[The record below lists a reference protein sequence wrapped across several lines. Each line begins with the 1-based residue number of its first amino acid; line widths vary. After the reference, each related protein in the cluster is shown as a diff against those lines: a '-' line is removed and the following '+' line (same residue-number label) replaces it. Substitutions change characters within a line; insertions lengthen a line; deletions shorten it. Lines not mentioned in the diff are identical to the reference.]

1 MKNKILFFYTNRS
14 SFVKKDIEILSQN
27 YTVDEWCF
35 NAFPKS
41 KTPFTLLKQLFF
53 LLFNTHKYGIIITQF
68 ASYHSMLP
76 SLAGKLFK
84 VPVLIIC
91 GGTESAGFPSINY
104 GNFNKKT
111 LAWAT
116 TVSINNAT
124 HLAPKHQSLIH
135 FNYDYDDHD
144 FAEQGLQFFIKNF
157 KTPYT
162 IIENGY
168 DAGKFKCIAT
178 KKKNSFITVAAGIEM
193 PNTIP
198 LKGIDLVIVVAPHFL
213 ECTFY
218 IIGVPDGFDMNLK
231 SANVICLPQLKNDEL
246 IKHFSEAEFY
256 LQLSMSEGFPNAI
269 CEAMLCE
276 CIPIGSNVNAIPDII
291 ADTGFVLE
299 KRDVDLL
306 KHVINTALTCDKIA
320 LKQAARKHIANN
332 FTIEKRAEKL
342 LDLINLFVINN
353 TKQR

>member
-1 MKNKILFFYTNRS
+1 MKNKILFVYTNRS
-14 SFVKKDIEILSQN
+14 SFVKKDIEILSQK
-27 YTVDEWCF
+27 YKVDEWF
-35 NAFPKS
+35 FDAFPKW
-41 KTPFTLLKQLFF
+41 KTPFTFLKQLFF
-53 LLFNTHKYGIIITQF
+53 LLFNTHKYSIIITQF

-84 VPVLIIC
+84 VHVLIIC

-144 FAEQGLQFFIKNF
+144 FAEQGLQFFIKKF

-162 IIENGY
+162 VIENGY
-168 DAGKFKCIAT
+168 DAGKFKCISA
-178 KKKNSFITVAAGIEM
+178 KKKNTFITVAAGIEM
-193 PNTIP
+193 PNTIA
-198 LKGIDLVIVVAPHFL
+198 LKGIDLVIEVAPLFPD
-213 ECTFY
+213 CTFY
-218 IIGVPDGFDMNLK
+218 IIGVPDGFNMNLK

-299 KRDVDLL
+299 KKNVELL
-306 KHVINTALTCDKIA
+306 QQIIKYALSCDKA
-320 LKQAARKHIANN
+320 LLRKRARNQISNN
-332 FTIEKRAEKL
+332 FTIENRAKKL
-342 LDLINLFVINN
+342 LDLLL
-353 TKQR
+353 KLS

>member
-1 MKNKILFFYTNRS
+1 MKNKILFVYTNRS

-27 YTVDEWCF
+27 HVIDEWCF
-35 NAFPKS
+35 DAFPKW
-41 KTPFTLLKQLFF
+41 KTPLTMLKQFFF
-53 LLFNTHKYGIIITQF
+53 LLFNTRKYGIIITQF
-68 ASYHSMLP
+68 ASYHSTLP
-76 SLAGKLFK
+76 SLAGRIFR

-104 GNFNKKT
+104 GNFHKKT

-116 TVSINNAT
+116 TVSINFAT

-135 FNYDYDDHD
+135 FKYHYDNHD

-162 IIENGY
+162 VIENGY
-168 DAGKFKCIAT
+168 DATRFKCIAT
-178 KKKNSFITVAAGIEM
+178 KKKNTFITVAAGIEM

-198 LKGIDLVIVVAPHFL
+198 LKGIDLVIAVAPLFMD
-213 ECTFY
+213 CTFY
-218 IIGVPDGFDMNLK
+218 IVGVPDAFNMNLK
-231 SANVICLPQLKNDEL
+231 STNVVCLPPLKNDEL

-276 CIPIGSNVNAIPDII
+276 CIPIGSDVNAIPDII
-291 ADTGFVLE
+291 ADTGFLLQ
-299 KRDVDLL
+299 KRNLAML
-306 KHVINTALTCDKIA
+306 QQVITKALICDKEN
-320 LKQAARKHIANN
+320 LRSRARAHITNN
-332 FTIEKRAEKL
+332 FTIGKRARKL
-342 LDLINLFVINN
+342 LKIIDALILI
-353 TKQR
+353 KK